1 MEDMKK
7 AISKLLPL
15 MLLFAAESRAQT
27 ITYDVSFGG
36 IDYTLGR
43 GHAIDYSLPELRVIW
58 SSQPWNEDS
67 LLAESLSL
75 EVELGLGRNF
85 GLLPF
90 PGDRGVLFV
99 YEVDANSWRHRAVY
113 FEEGVG
119 ARHTSGAIENYYFAI
134 DCSVSSSFCASDD
147 GDAQYSIV
155 GDRYI
160 GKTLSANRDS
170 NDPDGNGSI
179 TGYTWQSSSDSSTWS
194 TVGTGSTYTLT
205 DSEEGKYL
213 RLTVAYTDGESF
225 SESVTT
231 SNVQTKDFTTAMAKP
246 FAALKSNNLEIINSY
261 VKNSLLSSQQGCV
274 TQGVEI
280 FDGKA
285 CIHGNYFYANRYTF
299 GDKGNN
305 SFQAHQAAGNYGFDY
320 QVTDNLNIGLRYGR
334 GNSTMD
340 NDTNTAG
347 TSSQASVDTNHWGL
361 KATYEGK
368 NNIFLSGY
376 LGFTDFDVDLD
387 RQSMTNDSAST
398 SAKSSFDGDAYS
410 AGIKIAKVIPIKSAA
425 VLVPELSAAYSTYE
439 QPQIIEAGS
448 GDLLTVDRTDS
459 QSLLLRIGG
468 KAVKPLKTNQ
478 GRYDASVYLGAW
490 YEFDPYSTRNGA
502 HQVSAQFTESSSE
515 AVSSSS
521 QSVQAQKVNFEAGGA
536 VRLSDQVQLTLRGGF
551 DLAADVSNSYARGG
565 VTWAF

>member
-1 MEDMKK
+1 MKK

-43 GHAIDYSLPELRVIW
+43 GDGRDYSLPELRIIW
-58 SSQPWNEDS
+58 SSQPWNKDFD
-67 LLAESLSL
+67 LAESLSL
-75 EVELGLGRNF
+75 EVGLGLGRNDR
-85 GLLPF
+85 LLSF
-90 PGDRGVLFV
+90 LPGDRGVLFV
-99 YEVDANSWRHRAVY
+99 YEVDTSSRRHKAVFFDSGRARRV
-113 FEEGVG
+113 
-119 ARHTSGAIENYYFAI
+119 SGAIENFDFAV

-147 GDAQYSIV
+147 GDAQYSIT

-194 TVGTGSTYTLT
+194 TVGTDSTYTLT

-213 RLTVAYTDGESF
+213 RLTVAYIDGESF

-231 SNVQTKDFTTAMAKP
+231 SNVQAKDFTTAMAKP

-261 VKNSLLSSQQGCV
+261 VKNSLLSSQQTCT

-285 CIHGNYFYANRYTF
+285 CIHGNYFHTNRYTF
-299 GDKGNN
+299 GDSGNN
-305 SFQAHQAAGNYGFDY
+305 SFQAHQTAGNYGFDY
-320 QVTDNLNIGLRYGR
+320 QVTDSLNIGLRYGS
-334 GNSTMD
+334 GTSGMD
-340 NDTNTAG
+340 NDTNTTG
-347 TSSQASVDTNHWGL
+347 TTSQASVDTIHWGL
-361 KATYEGK
+361 KATYEGEK
-368 NNIFLSGY
+368 NTFLSGY

-387 RQSMTNDSAST
+387 RQSTTNDGTST

-410 AGIKIAKVIPIKSAA
+410 AGIKIAKVIQIQSNTA
-425 VLVPELSAAYSTYE
+425 LVPELSATYSTYE
-439 QPQIIEAGS
+439 QPQIIETGL

-468 KAVKPLKTNQ
+468 KAVKTLKTNQ
-478 GRYDASVYLGAW
+478 DRYDANVYLGAW
-490 YEFDPYSTRNGA
+490 YEFDPYSTRNGE
-502 HQVSAQFTESSSE
+502 HQVSAQFTESSAA
-515 AVSSSS
+515 AVLSSS
-521 QSVQAQKVNFEAGGA
+521 QSVQAQKVNFETGGA
-536 VRLSDQVQLTLRGGF
+536 VQLSDQFQLTLSGGL
-551 DLAADVSNSYARGG
+551 DLAADVSNSYVRGG
-565 VTWAF
+565 MTWAF